1 MNKDVKRYPAYKYS
15 EIDWLGDIPAHWQLK
30 PLKYVVDIDSEK
42 LKDSEDPDLEIE
54 YIDIGSVDSGGNI
67 LKREKLTFENAPSR
81 ARRVV
86 QKDDTIL
93 ATVRTYLRAITQI
106 DYDSDLP
113 QICSTGFSVLR
124 PINIHTRFLFYWVR
138 SDYFIDEIMSR
149 SVGVS
154 YPAIS
159 SSEVGNLNVPITP
172 IDEQKAIA
180 SFLDH
185 ETSLIDQ
192 LIKNKERL

>member
-86 QKDDTIL
+86 QIGRASCREREIIHAEEDT
-93 ATVRTYLRAITQI
+93 
-106 DYDSDLP
+106 
-113 QICSTGFSVLR
+113 
-124 PINIHTRFLFYWVR
+124 
-138 SDYFIDEIMSR
+138 
-149 SVGVS
+149 
-154 YPAIS
+154 
-159 SSEVGNLNVPITP
+159 
-172 IDEQKAIA
+172 
-180 SFLDH
+180 
-185 ETSLIDQ
+185 LIR
-192 LIKNKERL
+192 IK